1 MPNLKRY
8 YNIYLISYL
17 PIQYIHPNM
26 DDFKLAKLYS
36 NRTYPKKKEEKE
48 KGELFF
54 KNYYFYF

>member
-1 MPNLKRY
+1 
-8 YNIYLISYL
+8 
-17 PIQYIHPNM
+17 M